1 MKRILIIANDEST
14 ILNFRCEIV
23 SAFVQAGFDVTVCYP
38 LAENTESIASLG
50 CKVEHVTVSR
60 HGKDVLKD
68 IKFLFDCKKLIKT
81 HQPDI
86 VLTYTVKPNIYA
98 SIACQMTK
106 TPYLNNV
113 TGLGSILQNGGA
125 LSKLILKLQKFGYR
139 KSSCVFFQNIE
150 NRDKLKELGVI
161 KESTPTAIL
170 PGSGVNLEKQKY
182 EPFPSDDG
190 ITRFV
195 IVSRVRADKGYNE
208 FFEAAQSIK
217 QKYPNTEFHVIGW
230 YEEEALTPMVDK
242 LHSEGI
248 IIYHGKK
255 LQEEVHEIEKNC
267 NCLVHP
273 SYHEGMANVLLEAA
287 ATGRPVIASNIHGC
301 MEAFEECVT
310 GFGCEPKSAA
320 SLAEAMEKLV
330 HTPHEK
336 QIEMGK
342 LARRKMEKEFD
353 RNIVAQKYIEMIYK
367 VTSNTQTRQ

>member
-1 MKRILIIANDEST
+1 MNRILIIANDEST
-14 ILNFRCEIV
+14 ILNFRREIV
-23 SAFVQAGFDVTVCYP
+23 AQFVQSGFDVTVCYP

-50 CKVEHVTVSR
+50 CKVEHINVSR

-81 HQPDI
+81 HRPDI

-98 SIACQMTK
+98 SIACQQTK

-125 LSKLILKLQKFGYR
+125 LSKLILKLQKIGYR
-139 KSSCVFFQNIE
+139 KSSCVFFQNVE

-161 KESTPTAIL
+161 KESTPTVIL

-182 EPFPSDDG
+182 EPFPADDG

-195 IVSRVRADKGYNE
+195 FVSRVRADKGYNE

-230 YEEEALTPMVDK
+230 YEEESLTPMVDK

-267 NCLVHP
+267 NCLIHP

-287 ATGRPVIASNIHGC
+287 ATGRPVIATNIHGC
-301 MEAFEECVT
+301 IEAFEEGVT
-310 GFGCEPKSAA
+310 GFGCEVKNAKSLEAA
-320 SLAEAMEKLV
+320 IKKFIN
-330 HTPHEK
+330 TPYE
-336 QIEMGK
+336 QQVEMGK
-342 LARRKMEKEFD
+342 RAREKMEKEFD
-353 RNIVAQKYIEMIYK
+353 RRFVEQAYIQQINKTLEETI
-367 VTSNTQTRQ
+367 

>member
-23 SAFVQAGFDVTVCYP
+23 ACFVQAGFDVTVCYP
-38 LAENTESIASLG
+38 LAENTESIACLG
-50 CKVEHVTVSR
+50 CKVENVNVSR

-68 IKFLFDCKKLIKT
+68 IKFLFDCKKLIKKY
-81 HQPDI
+81 QPDI

-98 SIACQMTK
+98 SIACRMTK

-113 TGLGSILQNGGA
+113 TGLGSVLQNGGA
-125 LSKLILKLQKFGYR
+125 LSKLILKLQKIGYR
-139 KSSCVFFQNIE
+139 KSSCVFFQNVE
-150 NRDKLKELGVI
+150 NRDKLKERGVI
-161 KESTPTAIL
+161 KESTPTVIL

-182 EPFPSDDG
+182 EPFPADDG

-230 YEEEALTPMVDK
+230 YEEENLTPVVDK
-242 LHSEGI
+242 LHKEGI
-248 IIYHGKK
+248 IFYHGKK

-301 MEAFEECVT
+301 IEAFEEGVT

-320 SLAEAMEKLV
+320 SLSEAMEKMI
-330 HTPHEK
+330 HTPYEK

-342 LARRKMEKEFD
+342 LARRKMETEFD
-353 RNIVAQKYIEMIYK
+353 RQIVANKYIQMINK
-367 VTSNTQTRQ
+367 TLEEKAQ